1 MAEELWQ
8 LLGLYLLAVNVAA
21 FLLMGADKGRAR
33 PLSAPISKKAA
44 TLTASRYRPSSCHS
58 SSAISSAP
66 FSK

>member
-33 PLSAPISKKAA
+33 RGVWRVPER
-44 TLTASRYRPSSCHS
+44 TA
-58 SSAISSAP
+58 
-66 FSK
+66 